1 MAKTGNKVYQN
12 FGLNPATNFNFI
24 LRVEGAFDL
33 PCKSV
38 HVFQK
43 ENEYEYIQ
51 EGGLNDYVHMKRKP
65 ISKPFT
71 FQVERYV
78 GVDGL
83 LVDYLANGTELVL
96 PLVLLVNRYHWNG
109 YPYPTRTYVFT
120 GCTVIGK
127 EYGELNAERSGLL
140 VETTTIAYREMVNV
154 DVGIGANAGETWE
167 YQPKSEE
174 EKEEAEKR
182 RLTHSKRY
190 WAFDDKTYSGKGE
203 GSARH
208 PENEKRKEELLK
220 DRRLWNPDKKK
231 AAESKNSARQP
242 EDYLKIKTEGEGQEK
257 ERLWAF
263 DDKKYSGKGEGSARH
278 PENEKRKEELLKD
291 RRLWNPD
298 KKKAAESKNS
308 ARQPEDYLKIET
320 EGEGQEKE
328 RLWAFDDKTYSGKGE
343 GSARHP
349 ENEKRKEEL
358 LEDRR
363 LWNPDKKKA
372 TESKNSARQ
381 PEDYLKIETEG
392 EGQEKERRWAF
403 DAKTYTGKGEMS
415 ARHPENE
422 KRKEELLENRR
433 LWDPG
438 QSKGT
443 KSKRSARTVADYLG
457 SREKKASEK

>member
-1 MAKTGNKVYQN
+1 MAKTGNKVVQN

-24 LRVEGAFDL
+24 LRVEGIFDL

-154 DVGIGANAGETWE
+154 DVGIGANGEDPWK
-167 YQPKSEE
+167 YQPKTEE
-174 EKEEAEKR
+174 EKKAAEAARKV
-182 RLTHSKRY
+182 HSKRY
-190 WAFDDKTYSGKGE
+190 WKFDKTNYAGTGE

-208 PENEKRKEELLK
+208 PENEKRKTELIEN
-220 DRRLWNPDKKK
+220 RRLWNPGEPEKSKSSATK
-231 AAESKNSARQP
+231 PESK
-242 EDYLKIKTEGEGQEK
+242 LGEKETNQETNK
-257 ERLWAF
+257 QERLWEF
-263 DDKKYSGKGEGSARH
+263 DNR
-278 PENEKRKEELLKD
+278 
-291 RRLWNPD
+291 
-298 KKKAAESKNS
+298 
-308 ARQPEDYLKIET
+308 
-320 EGEGQEKE
+320 
-328 RLWAFDDKTYSGKGE
+328 TYS
-343 GSARHP
+343 
-349 ENEKRKEEL
+349 
-358 LEDRR
+358 
-363 LWNPDKKKA
+363 
-372 TESKNSARQ
+372 
-381 PEDYLKIETEG
+381 
-392 EGQEKERRWAF
+392 
-403 DAKTYTGKGEMS
+403 GKGEMS

-433 LWDPG
+433 LWDPE
-438 QSKGT
+438 QNKVST
-443 KSKRSARTVADYLG
+443 SRRSARTVADYLG